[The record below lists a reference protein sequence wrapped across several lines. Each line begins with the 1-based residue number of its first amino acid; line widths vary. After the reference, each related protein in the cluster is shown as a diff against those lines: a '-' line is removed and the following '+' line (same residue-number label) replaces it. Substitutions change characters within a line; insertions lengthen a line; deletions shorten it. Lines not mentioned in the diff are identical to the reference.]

1 MKKIL
6 FVILVAF
13 VLAACGGG
21 NSASAPVAVATVPAE
36 FAGLSNPLGA
46 DAATAGA
53 EVFKN
58 NCTSCHGEQGHG
70 DGPAG
75 MALDPKPKD
84 LAVFAPTVADDHLF
98 WRIST
103 GKPGTAMIAW
113 KGVLNDE
120 QIWQVVAFIR
130 TLK

>member
-53 EVFKN
+53 EVLRIIAHPVTVN
-58 NCTSCHGEQGHG
+58 R
-70 DGPAG
+70 DMV
-75 MALDPKPKD
+75 MALRG
-84 LAVFAPTVADDHLF
+84 
-98 WRIST
+98 WRLIPSRKT
-103 GKPGTAMIAW
+103 SLSLLPLWLMIICS
-113 KGVLNDE
+113 GVLAPANRV
-120 QIWQVVAFIR
+120 QP
-130 TLK
+130 